1 MPRRRTTRLNPMTTT
16 KEDHK
21 TMSVL
26 TTMSRRKRMK
36 EAPPTM
42 PHVKKILSGTVAV
55 MALVFGIATAAS
67 ASLPK
72 GTTVTGSLKSGTVMT
87 FKGDIDSIPITV
99 SCTTFSASGT
109 VTKAKDTLPL
119 AAPPTIKGCTDSSG
133 GTDTVTT
140 TGKWKITIA
149 SSKMTLDA
157 PKAGA
162 TFVSNI
168 LSGCTI
174 TAFPSAAGT
183 VAGAYNGSNTDKVSG
198 AKIPTKGAGCTSTTA
213 KTTATVVLSPAPGA
227 PPW

>member
-1 MPRRRTTRLNPMTTT
+1 MTTT
-16 KEDHK
+16 KEDHN
-21 TMSVL
+21 TMSAL
-26 TTMSRRKRMK
+26 TTMSQRKTKK
-36 EAPPTM
+36 EPPAAM
-42 PHVKKILSGTVAV
+42 SHLKKT
-55 MALVFGIATAAS
+55 VFGVVATAALIFGVATGAY

-72 GTTVTGSLKSGTVMT
+72 GTTVTGSLKSGTAMT

-109 VTKAKDTLPL
+109 VTKAKNTLPL
-119 AAPPTIKGCTDSSG
+119 SAPPTIKGCTDSSG
-133 GTDTVTT
+133 GSDTVTT
-140 TGKWKITIA
+140 SGKWKITIA
-149 SSKMTLDA
+149 ATKMTLDA

-162 TFVSNI
+162 TFKSSI

-198 AKIPTKGAGCTSTTA
+198 AAIPTKGAGCTSTTA

>member
-1 MPRRRTTRLNPMTTT
+1 MP
-16 KEDHK
+16 
-21 TMSVL
+21 VL
-26 TTMSRRKRMK
+26 TTMSQRKRK
-36 EAPPTM
+36 REAPPTM
-42 PHVKKILSGTVAV
+42 RYLKKSI
-55 MALVFGIATAAS
+55 FGIVATAALIFGVATGAY

-72 GTTVTGSLKSGTVMT
+72 GTTVTGSLKSGTAMT

-109 VTKAKDTLPL
+109 VTKAKNTLPL
-119 AAPPTIKGCTDSSG
+119 SAPPTIKGCTDSSG
-133 GTDTVTT
+133 GSDTVTT
-140 TGKWKITIA
+140 SGKWKITIA
-149 SSKMTLDA
+149 ATKMTLDA

-162 TFVSNI
+162 TFKSSI

-198 AKIPTKGAGCTSTTA
+198 AAIPTKGAGCTSTTA